1 MRISSQEIL
10 LISFVMMP
18 ITAVSTTTA
27 IVIVSSGISDNAV
40 LYVHKRMSWLLVCNA
55 NVSSACAMKD
65 KCVIIKSIV
74 FGL

>member
-1 MRISSQEIL
+1 
-10 LISFVMMP
+10 
-18 ITAVSTTTA
+18 
-27 IVIVSSGISDNAV
+27 